1 MNEREQFEKY
11 SRSIFERTVAR
22 IQTMSADQVV
32 EGLRAIQ
39 AARNMMDGT
48 LAFLHSVSL
57 APTAD
62 LEDEIGKLRSDVNS
76 YPHPT
81 FSPTLVSDY
90 IEDALKKR
98 LETLRRRA
106 K

>member
-11 SRSIFERTVAR
+11 SRSIFERTIAR
-22 IQTMSADQVV
+22 IQTMTEDQVIHELGAV
-32 EGLRAIQ
+32 K

-57 APTAD
+57 APTQETA
-62 LEDEIGKLRSDVNS
+62 DEINKLRSDVNS
-76 YPHPT
+76 YPHPA

-98 LETLRRRA
+98 LEMLR
-106 K
+106 KKSK